1 MLWFWKIEKS
11 WCTSQINILAKLSF
25 ISLFI
30 NSSIELYLPWSSSEV
45 CYMKL
50 VPTGMNTAIGKYIM
64 KPEIVNLA
72 GDIDGQVS
80 DRQ

>member
-1 MLWFWKIEKS
+1 
-11 WCTSQINILAKLSF
+11 
-25 ISLFI
+25 
-30 NSSIELYLPWSSSEV
+30 
-45 CYMKL
+45 MKL